1 MDCLKIR
8 EWIYEYSGNEGYNDS
23 MPILT
28 QIQVWWH
35 TFTCSNCA
43 QHLKLFEETKSV
55 MSEDFF
61 PSSPGFENSIMAK
74 ITAETEEE
82 ETENAHIIP
91 GGISTKRWIA
101 AGIIIMI
108 SLITAFFSLDF
119 QNLASEWGMSFLLPM
134 GITIGII
141 LTIYGAV
148 FIGSHLKELSE
159 RFGL

>member
-1 MDCLKIR
+1 MDCLKIK
-8 EWIYEYSGNEGYNDS
+8 ELIYECDDDS
-23 MPILT
+23 MPLLN

-35 TFTCSNCA
+35 TLTCSNCA
-43 QHLKLFEETKSV
+43 QHSKLFEVTKKI

-61 PSSPGFENSIMAK
+61 PASPDFEDSIMAK
-74 ITAETEEE
+74 IVAEIEEE
-82 ETENAHIIP
+82 ELENAHAIP
-91 GGISTKRWIA
+91 GGISTKRWVVT
-101 AGIIIMI
+101 GIIIMI
-108 SLITAFFSLDF
+108 SLVTAFFSLDY